1 MTLAQGW
8 SLLLDP
14 SACVHNMEILHPM
27 IYGSC
32 PDSPCKSL
40 TFKTKECLMSSSIK
54 LLEQE
59 HSVNIIKA
67 STLYTPLYLSL
78 QL

>member
-1 MTLAQGW
+1 
-8 SLLLDP
+8 
-14 SACVHNMEILHPM
+14 
-27 IYGSC
+27 
-32 PDSPCKSL
+32 
-40 TFKTKECLMSSSIK
+40 MSSSIK